1 LVRSDFALNTIDA
14 FAADQTL
21 FGSVPATIAEKSSVM
36 EHSSNGPTQFV
47 NKRLWRSKAERAPG
61 SDIYITSEEIGDGSF
76 GNVYAGFYGN
86 TPVAIKTFKPH
97 PAGAVSKTGV
107 AEALKEASIWLSLRH
122 PNIAILYTIAHEAN
136 GYPILV
142 IERFQMDLLQRLHTG
157 SPPTLVARLNWLL
170 DIAYAYKYLHTLE
183 SPVYHRDLKPNN
195 VLLDA
200 NGRAA
205 IADFGMSKVHSMYA
219 YSKQRQPKIGHY
231 AYAPPESFI
240 RGYKVESGY
249 DVYSF
254 GMTMYEV
261 LGRLAP
267 FSNMARDPKTV
278 IQLVKDGQRPG
289 REETVDF
296 ISDECWGLIE
306 KCWAQNA
313 VNRPDFGTIC
323 NTLLALVEQQQ
334 V

>member
-1 LVRSDFALNTIDA
+1 
-14 FAADQTL
+14 
-21 FGSVPATIAEKSSVM
+21 
-36 EHSSNGPTQFV
+36 
-47 NKRLWRSKAERAPG
+47 
-61 SDIYITSEEIGDGSF
+61 
-76 GNVYAGFYGN
+76 
-86 TPVAIKTFKPH
+86 
-97 PAGAVSKTGV
+97 
-107 AEALKEASIWLSLRH
+107 
-122 PNIAILYTIAHEAN
+122 
-136 GYPILV
+136 
-142 IERFQMDLLQRLHTG
+142 MDLLQRLHTG
-157 SPPTLVARLNWLL
+157 TPPTLVERLNWLL

-240 RGYKVESGY
+240 RGYKVASGY

-267 FSNMARDPKTV
+267 FNNVARDPQTV
-278 IQLVKDGQRPG
+278 IQLVKNGVRPT
-289 REETVDF
+289 REETVDH
-296 ISDECWGLIE
+296 ISDECWALIDE
-306 KCWAQNA
+306 CWAQDETA
-313 VNRPDFGTIC
+313 RPDFGTIC
-323 NTLLALVEQQQ
+323 EIITQIISKQ
-334 V
+334 